1 MSRLDHMNVR
11 TRLGLALMTAFVCLL
26 AFAAFALMNMRESQL
41 NAHHVRIRNIVD
53 GAAGITNFYVKQ
65 AQAGKMTQAEAQR
78 QAREALRDLHYDGN
92 NYVFIYDF
100 DGRAVMVSGNP
111 KLEGKV
117 MLGKTDVKGFKLWD
131 AIVSTATGPGSG
143 YLSYWF
149 PRAGSDVPL
158 EKLGYIQAVPE
169 WHWAIGTGV
178 YVDDVNAMLYAEATR
193 YGIGILISLLLAGTA
208 GVVASRSI
216 VRQLGG
222 EPLALMGIM
231 RRAAAGDLSTD
242 FEVKGGDQS
251 VLGNLKL
258 MLQGLASLVREL
270 GQVSAGLEQ
279 SASTVATETN
289 RVLAMA
295 GHQAD
300 SVSSMAAAMEQ
311 MTVAVNH
318 IADNAR
324 DSEGDSQAAAEQ
336 AKSGEER
343 ALSVVSKI
351 QEVLTTSRGATE
363 SVSGLVSRA
372 DQIGTITAVI
382 KEIAAQTN
390 LLALNAS
397 IEAARAGEQGRGFA
411 VVADEVR
418 GLAERTA
425 RATVEIEQ
433 MIHGIQQET
442 QTAVVML
449 QGSVPQADE
458 GVELSNGT
466 AQLLQ
471 QIRSGM
477 QLALARVQDVAA
489 STREQSL
496 ASSSIAQQVEM
507 IASGVEETRASMA
520 RTADQVASLEQ
531 LSHTL
536 QESVSR
542 FRL

>member
-279 SASTVATETN
+279 SASTVAAETN